1 MGKVIKELNKN
12 NIKLNITAVYSH
24 SQTKKILKQI
34 NKKTNVIISIFAGRM
49 GDVGK
54 DPISEFEK
62 SIKLAK
68 KYKNVEILWAS
79 TREPYNYL
87 QAKTLKCHII
97 TTPPSIIEKIEKFGK
112 NFNKLTKETVKG
124 FLADSQKANFK
135 I

>member
-1 MGKVIKELNKN
+1 MIKELNKS

-54 DPISEFEK
+54 DPIPEFEK

-68 KYKNVEILWAS
+68 KYNNVEFYGRVLENL
-79 TREPYNYL
+79 T
-87 QAKTLKCHII
+87 II
-97 TTPPSIIEKIEKFGK
+97 SKQK
-112 NFNKLTKETVKG
+112 N
-124 FLADSQKANFK
+124 
-135 I
+135 